1 MLIISAISECSCLRF
16 LVTLWVAAGSIVMVA
31 EMVWLVL
38 VHLQGDLSATRAD
51 LLPRKVTCLP
61 LKVTCLPLEVTC
73 LPLEVPCL
81 PLEVT
86 CLPLEVTCSG
96 R

>member
-51 LLPRKVTCLP
+51 LLPRKGDLSATRGDLSATRGDLFWPVANCVVTR
-61 LKVTCLPLEVTC
+61 V
-73 LPLEVPCL
+73 
-81 PLEVT
+81 
-86 CLPLEVTCSG
+86 G
-96 R
+96 M

>member
-16 LVTLWVAAGSIVMVA
+16 LVALWVAAGSIVMVA

-51 LLPRKVTCLP
+51 LLPRKGDLSATRGDLSATRGDLFWPVANCVVTR
-61 LKVTCLPLEVTC
+61 V
-73 LPLEVPCL
+73 
-81 PLEVT
+81 
-86 CLPLEVTCSG
+86 G
-96 R
+96 M